1 MTKRCLII
9 GASGAI
15 GSATAKRLTEQGYA
29 VGVHYRS
36 NPHMIDKLKEIV
48 PDDLFL
54 GTFQADLSTEEGIGA
69 FLKQIGT
76 DWDALVFCGGQA
88 WNGLFQ
94 EMSLDEMNAL
104 FYVHVQSVWR
114 ITHKVLPKMIEK
126 KRGHVIVVSSIFGEE
141 GASTEVV
148 YSSVKGAQLSFVKG
162 LAKEVA
168 PSGVYVNAVTPGLID
183 SQMNR
188 QLDESEWRNLEED
201 IPIGR
206 AGEPVEVADAIEFL
220 LSERASY
227 ITGQT
232 IKVNGGWS

>member
-1 MTKRCLII
+1 MPKRCLVI

-15 GSATAKRLTEQGYA
+15 GSATTNRLIDQGYA

-36 NPHMIDKLKEIV
+36 NSDIINKWKETV
-48 PDDLFL
+48 PNDQFL
-54 GTFQADLSTEEGIGA
+54 GAYQADLSTEEGIED
-69 FLKQIGT
+69 FLHHVDS

-88 WNGLFQ
+88 WTGLFQ
-94 EMSLDEMNAL
+94 EMVLDEMNAL

-148 YSSVKGAQLSFVKG
+148 YSSVKGAQISFVKG
-162 LAKEVA
+162 LAKEVG
-168 PSGVYVNAVTPGLID
+168 PSGIYVNAVTPGLID

-188 QLDESEWRNLEED
+188 HLDDSEREMLEED
-201 IPIGR
+201 IPLGR
-206 AGEPVEVADAIEFL
+206 AGDPAEVADAIEFL
-220 LSERASY
+220 LSKRSSY